1 MFSGSVT
8 KAQGSSYYQLKFN
21 GDMLPLC
28 GGNLYYDCGELSK
41 IETYNLGNYMTPTL
55 YGWGYDSKDSRILAI
70 TMLGMYAGAGGM
82 ATLSHISYRS
92 PSPAKFSNISISNIL
107 TAREFVKK
115 HYKAFTTEVIANLP
129 DNWTMTMDDID
140 KWVKEKEKNDQENH

>member
-8 KAQGSSYYQLKFN
+8 KAQGSSYYHLKFN

-28 GGNLYYDCGELSK
+28 GGALYSDCGELSR
-41 IETYNLGNYMTPTL
+41 IESYNLGSYATPLL

-82 ATLSHISYRS
+82 AAVSHVPPYH
-92 PSPAKFSNISISNIL
+92 PFPPKFPNIWA
-107 TAREFVKK
+107 AREFVKK
-115 HYKAFTTEVIANLP
+115 HYKAFTTEVIADLP
-129 DNWTMTMDDID
+129 DNWTMTMEDID
-140 KWVKEKEKNDQENH
+140 KWVKGKEKKKNDQENH